1 MAYKE
6 ISISID
12 ERTHAEANE
21 AVEKILP
28 ERCTEKSGNP
38 IESPA

>member
-12 ERTHAEANE
+12 ERTYAEANG
-21 AVEKILP
+21 AVEKILQ
-28 ERCTEKSGNP
+28 ER
-38 IESPA
+38 